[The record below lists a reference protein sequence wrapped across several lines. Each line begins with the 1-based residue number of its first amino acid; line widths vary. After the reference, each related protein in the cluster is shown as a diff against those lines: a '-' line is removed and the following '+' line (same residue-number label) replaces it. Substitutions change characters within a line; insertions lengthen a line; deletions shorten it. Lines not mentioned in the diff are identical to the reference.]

1 MSKKRLAYI
10 LILPAVIALLFVHV
24 IPMLWGIIISFLDLN
39 VRNILNW
46 QSAPFVKLKNYM
58 QVFES
63 GTTMYAGFWRAVGN
77 ITIYAAIVIFFGYFI
92 GLGVALLLNKKFPGR
107 TLMRGLILLPFI
119 TPDTVAF
126 SFWRF
131 IFRSRIGILNEMLQ
145 SLGLIQENIIWLVGN
160 RSLYAVAIASIWKGW
175 PLSALML
182 LAALQQIPGQLYD
195 AAKID
200 GANAWQ
206 RFRYVTFPYLKPVT
220 KTLIIFNILWNFNA
234 FNQFRVMLSENP
246 GKHADIP
253 ALFIMRQ
260 AFNHFKYGEGAALS
274 IVLLLIM
281 LIVAGIYF
289 YIFRVRSESN

>member
-1 MSKKRLAYI
+1 MNKKRLAYI
-10 LILPAVIALLFVHV
+10 LILPAVLALLFVHV
-24 IPMLWGIIISFLDLN
+24 IPMIWGIIISFLDLN
-39 VRNILNW
+39 VQNILNW
-46 QSAPFVKLKNYM
+46 QSAPFIKLENYM
-58 QVFES
+58 QVFRS
-63 GTTMYAGFWRAVGN
+63 GTPIFSGFWQSVFN
-77 ITIYAAIVIFFGYFI
+77 ITKYAVVVISFGYFI

-107 TLMRGLILLPFI
+107 TVMRGLILLPFI

-131 IFRSRIGILNEMLQ
+131 IFRSRIGILNKMLK
-145 SLGLIQENIIWLVGN
+145 SVGLIEENIIWLVGSK
-160 RSLYAVAIASIWKGW
+160 SLYSVMIASIWKGW
-175 PLSALML
+175 PLCALML
-182 LAALQQIPGQLYD
+182 LAALQQIPAQLYD

-206 RFRYVTFPYLKPVT
+206 RFRYITFPYLKPVT

-234 FNQFRVMLSENP
+234 FNQFRVMLSGNP

-281 LIVAGIYF
+281 LIVSGLYF
-289 YIFRVRSESN
+289 YIFRVRSESK

>member
-1 MSKKRLAYI
+1 MSKKGLAYF
-10 LILPAVIALLFVHV
+10 LILPALLALLFVHV
-24 IPMLWGIIISFLDLN
+24 IPMIWGIVISFLDLN
-39 VRNILNW
+39 VRNIINW
-46 QSAPFVKLKNYM
+46 QSAPFVKLQNYM
-58 QVFES
+58 LVFKP
-63 GTTMYAGFWRAVGN
+63 GTVIFTGFWRSVIN
-77 ITIYAAIVIFFGYFI
+77 ITKFGLITIISGYFI
-92 GLGVALLLNKKFPGR
+92 GLGVALLLNKDFPGR
-107 TLMRGLILLPFI
+107 TIMRGLILLPFV

-131 IFRSRIGILNEMLQ
+131 IFRSRIGILNDMLK
-145 SLGLIQENIIWLVGN
+145 SLGIIQDNIIWLVGD

-175 PLSALML
+175 PLVALML
-182 LAALQQIPGQLYD
+182 LAALQQIPQQLYD

-206 RFRYVTFPYLKPVT
+206 RFKYVTFPYLKPVT

-246 GKHADIP
+246 GRQADIP

-260 AFNHFKYGEGAALS
+260 AFNHFKYGQGAALS

-281 LIVAGIYF
+281 LVFTGIYF
-289 YIFRVRSESN
+289 YVFRVKSDS